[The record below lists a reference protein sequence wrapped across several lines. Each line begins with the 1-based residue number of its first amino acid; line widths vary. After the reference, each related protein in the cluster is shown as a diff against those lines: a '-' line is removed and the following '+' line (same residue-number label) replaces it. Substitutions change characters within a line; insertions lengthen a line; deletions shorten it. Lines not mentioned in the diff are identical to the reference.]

1 MEARVLDENAD
12 ASLVHVRCK
21 ECRNAMLTL
30 VQMTKAGVSSV
41 GLVTD
46 LSYDDVVKFK
56 EEGSISI
63 DDVMGVHQ
71 GLQNGDILMH
81 LQGSRPCS

>member
-1 MEARVLDENAD
+1 MEARVLDENAE

-46 LSYDDVVKFK
+46 LSYEDVVKFK
-56 EEGSISI
+56 EEGTISI
-63 DDVMGVHQ
+63 DDVMMAHQ
-71 GLQNGDILMH
+71 GLQNGDILTD
-81 LQGSRPCS
+81 LKGN